1 MYYCGCYTMSSRIKP
16 RQFMPFDES
25 LQRRLPGPDAPV
37 ALGIDAPTLSV
48 LQDLRRRYGDVVG
61 IRQPNGRDA
70 VFVNDPDAIR
80 GILVRQHNGYRKGPG
95 FERVRM
101 LLGNGLIVSDGDT
114 WRRSRTMIQP
124 AFARA
129 NLQRLVPLMVDCT
142 RRLESEWSATAAAG
156 GTLNVT
162 RETSTFALE
171 LILRSIFG
179 PDYERRIAASGA
191 NPFAFLSEDPVRD
204 LRVVLK
210 VRELRELLLS
220 IVTERRR
227 SAAAEG
233 YDFLSVY
240 LDARD
245 KSGEG
250 FSDEELLDELVTLLV
265 AGYETSA
272 GTLNWAWHLLAAH
285 PDVCEKVVD
294 EARRQLADGVDAGA
308 VADMPYTQAVLEET
322 LRLYP
327 PVWLFTRRATAKG
340 AGADFAIPAG
350 TDVYLSPYILHR
362 SPEYWPE
369 PERFRPERFLATTG
383 ARKAERPYF
392 PFSLGPRRCL
402 GEYFSFLEM
411 KIHLGLLAPRFVMQR
426 RREEEP
432 GLDLGIN
439 LRSNK
444 DIVLRPAPRQSPR

>member
-1 MYYCGCYTMSSRIKP
+1 
-16 RQFMPFDES
+16 MPFDDS

-37 ALGIDAPTLSV
+37 ALGIDPPTLRA
-48 LQDLRRRYGDVVG
+48 LRELRQRYGNLVAVV
-61 IRQPNGRDA
+61 QPNGRNA
-70 VFVNDPDAIR
+70 LFVNEPDVIR
-80 GILVRQHNGYRKGPG
+80 GILVRQHNRYRKGPG
-95 FERVRM
+95 FERVKM
-101 LLGNGLIVSDGDT
+101 LLGNGLIVSDGDS

-129 NLQRLVPLMVDCT
+129 NLQRLIPLMADCT
-142 RRLESEWSATAAAG
+142 RRLESKWSTTAMAG
-156 GTLNVT
+156 GTLNIT
-162 RETSTFALE
+162 QETSTFALE

-179 PDYERRIAASGA
+179 PDYERRIVTSGT
-191 NPFAFLSEDPVRD
+191 NPFAFLSEDSTRD

-220 IVTERRR
+220 IVVERR
-227 SAAAEG
+227 SSKAGDE

-250 FSDEELLDELVTLLV
+250 FSDEELLDELVTLIV

-272 GTLNWAWHLLAAH
+272 GTLNWAWYLLAGH
-285 PDVCEKVVD
+285 PEVSDKVVD
-294 EARRQLADGVDAGA
+294 EGRRQLAGGFDAEA
-308 VADMPYTQAVLEET
+308 VAGMTYTQAVLEET

-327 PVWLFTRRATAKG
+327 PVWLFTRRAAAEDACT
-340 AGADFAIPAG
+340 DFAIPPG
-350 TDVYLSPYILHR
+350 TDIYLSPYLLHR
-362 SPEYWPE
+362 SAEYWPE
-369 PERFRPERFLATTG
+369 PEQFRPERFLAAEG
-383 ARKAERPYF
+383 SRKAPWPYF

-411 KIHLGLLAPRFVMQR
+411 KIHLGLLARKFVMQR
-426 RREEEP
+426 QREHGP

-439 LRSNK
+439 LRSNS
-444 DIVLRPAPRQSPR
+444 DIVLRPTPRHSPQ